1 MLESSNDASWSGRIQ
16 IYQILTYDLWWF
28 NIVDIG
34 HNPVTYPKPKEPTSH
49 HCLNHTQSTN
59 SYGVKLTFSSL
70 ILILETIVGW
80 SCARKQL
87 PNSFPAQKKPSNNN
101 PFVSSSSWS
110 SDANVNHIISNLIL
124 SSPCQLDNQ
133 QLYNYIY
140 NQINIYIYI
149 NISSTRWSEWKLFV
163 EGGWPNV
170 AHLHHHPGLR
180 GSSHEKGWNG
190 NHQPHCN
197 MLHVALDKPYLLD
210 HVGYEWYKSGWIG
223 CVAKMRGCAAATAP
237 QLRATVLERL
247 LHP

>member
-140 NQINIYIYI
+140 NQINIYIYKYI
-149 NISSTRWSEWKLFV
+149 IHQVERVEVVCRRWVAKRSPFAPPPRTKGILTWERLKWKSPTTL
-163 EGGWPNV
+163 
-170 AHLHHHPGLR
+170 
-180 GSSHEKGWNG
+180 
-190 NHQPHCN
+190 Q
-197 MLHVALDKPYLLD
+197 HVACCTRQAIFI
-210 HVGYEWYKSGWIG
+210 GSCWIW
-223 CVAKMRGCAAATAP
+223 MI
-237 QLRATVLERL
+237 
-247 LHP
+247 